1 MDECSSATPEFTDEE
16 TKLGNKNASGKKLGQ
31 HKGNY
36 LKECGFC
43 IYCSYYAIYQPQLVT
58 TSYNYIFLALRR
70 QISPLALYQV
80 PSKSATVDYLPT
92 INTIP
97 PTPQVSSNGNVM
109 RPVVK
114 LIERN
119 SAPSSRR
126 GSGESL
132 VGGRRPVGNIFTLN
146 PNHTK

>member
-1 MDECSSATPEFTDEE
+1 M
-16 TKLGNKNASGKKLGQ
+16 
-31 HKGNY
+31 
-36 LKECGFC
+36 GFVFNTNM
-43 IYCSYYAIYQPQLVT
+43 IYQPQLVVK
-58 TSYNYIFLALRR
+58 SYNYIFLALRR

-132 VGGRRPVGNIFTLN
+132 VGGRRPVGNRFTIK
-146 PNHTK
+146 PNHTKYFVSFLWA